1 MRGIFYKKIKISTHY
16 FKFMKAIV
24 LILLL
29 FFISFASSAQKSD
42 STLTKEISDY
52 TMSMPYQVE
61 DNDTTFKEI
70 LSSAWESKRKWFLFD
85 NGSTSWEKRIIF
97 KDSILCAIRYQC
109 HYNRFKRGKI
119 IVQTKTQHV
128 YYKDNKII
136 AYFLNSSG
144 DLEKGDKEEDIN
156 YGCFLYI
163 NDNKILGWE
172 MYQMLL
178 SEEEIETLLSNSV
191 MEKDFALQQYSLEFE

>member
-1 MRGIFYKKIKISTHY
+1 
-16 FKFMKAIV
+16 
-24 LILLL
+24 
-29 FFISFASSAQKSD
+29 
-42 STLTKEISDY
+42 
-52 TMSMPYQVE
+52 
-61 DNDTTFKEI
+61 
-70 LSSAWESKRKWFLFD
+70 
-85 NGSTSWEKRIIF
+85 
-97 KDSILCAIRYQC
+97 LCAIRYQC